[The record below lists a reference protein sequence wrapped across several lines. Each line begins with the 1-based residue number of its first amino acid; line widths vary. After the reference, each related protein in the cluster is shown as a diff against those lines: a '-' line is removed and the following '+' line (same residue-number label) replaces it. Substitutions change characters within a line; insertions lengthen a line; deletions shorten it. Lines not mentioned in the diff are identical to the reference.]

1 MNLYGR
7 MLWVLLRLLYVP
19 ALAQAYLRSRLRFRV
34 WPHDCD
40 FNLHLT
46 NSRYFSLMDL
56 GRTEHMLRCG
66 WLKVIFKYRLKFV
79 VNASEITFIRELP
92 PFAAFTLSTQLLAFD
107 EKYAYFEQRFTHKG
121 KLCAI
126 AHARVAVIKGR
137 EVISFRQM
145 AALAGQTL
153 ESPVLPEAIALWKQ
167 LLDHKKWQGNRP
179 KQPANM
185 S

>member
-7 MLWVLLRLLYVP
+7 MLLVLLRLLYVP
-19 ALAQAYLRSRLRFRV
+19 KLAHALLRSRLRFRV
-34 WPHDCD
+34 WGHDCD

-56 GRTEHMLRCG
+56 GRTEHMLRSG
-66 WLKVIFKYRLKFV
+66 WLPAILKYKLKFV

-107 EKYAYFEQRFTHKG
+107 EKYAYFEQRFTRKG
-121 KLCAI
+121 KLHAI
-126 AHARVAVIKGR
+126 AHARVAIIQGS
-137 EVISFRQM
+137 ELISAGQM

-153 ESPVLPEAIALWKQ
+153 QSPLLPEAIALWKQ
-167 LLDHKKWQGNRP
+167 LLDHKKWQGNRH
-179 KQPANM
+179 KAT
-185 S
+185 